1 MVGWPLIFPADGFIY
16 FMVKAGL
23 MERGV
28 RREAFQGFA
37 PQPSVPSSTSGTT
50 FLGRKIPAYNPRQSG
65 YEMGAT
71 FCGNDPVSV
80 SGLVSP
86 CRIENIKDAS
96 DH

>member
-1 MVGWPLIFPADGFIY
+1 
-16 FMVKAGL
+16 

-71 FCGNDPVSV
+71 FCGNDAVSV